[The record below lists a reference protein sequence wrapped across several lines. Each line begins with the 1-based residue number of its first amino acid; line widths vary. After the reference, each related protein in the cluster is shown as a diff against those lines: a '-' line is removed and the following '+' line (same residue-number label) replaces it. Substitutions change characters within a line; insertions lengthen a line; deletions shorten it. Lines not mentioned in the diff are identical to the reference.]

1 MANYYV
7 IVNKDNEIYEAIDPI
22 YGTFSRLKFTAKKKA
37 VSELNSLL
45 DEGMLDE
52 AKEWTVEN
60 YATWKERL
68 AASRVSDGNS
78 KLTDLAEV
86 TEDMF
91 GFTDDYLIPTPES
104 KKLKEIFKECIAKT
118 GPWYA

>member
-68 AASRVSDGNS
+68 AVSRVSDGNS
-78 KLTDLAEV
+78 KLTDLSEV
-86 TEDMF
+86 IADVY
-91 GFTDDYLIPTPES
+91 GSTDDYLSMTPEA